1 MKRLPILCL
10 LLWLCALFYVGI
22 YLFVSGFLL
31 VRLEVN
37 RTSTCDDVLPP
48 GGAQRDFCSARPRFR
63 RTLLLIIDALKIDFA
78 RFDPSNKTPRPYE
91 NKLPVL
97 AETTSL
103 RPTHSRLYPFRADPP
118 TTTMQRIKGFTTG
131 SLPTFI
137 DVGNNF
143 ASSAILEDN
152 IIHQLGTIVVGGDW
166 DVLVA
171 HFLGVDH
178 CGHRFGPDHP
188 AMGHKLTQMDGVISI
203 RWNRPILCTTQAS
216 CCGTN
221 RTTVF
226 MGRLEAHRCWA
237 GTSHSL

>member
-1 MKRLPILCL
+1 MKRLPVLCL

-37 RTSTCDDVLPP
+37 RTSGCEDVLQP
-48 GGAQRDFCSARPRFR
+48 GGGQRDFCGAKPRFR

-78 RFDPSNKTPRPYE
+78 RYDPANKTPRPYE

-97 AETTSL
+97 EEMTSL

-152 IIHQLGTIVVGGDW
+152 IIHQFGQIGEYI
-166 DVLVA
+166 A
-171 HFLGVDH
+171 FL
-178 CGHRFGPDHP
+178 
-188 AMGHKLTQMDGVISI
+188 I
-203 RWNRPILCTTQAS
+203 
-216 CCGTN
+216 
-221 RTTVF
+221 
-226 MGRLEAHRCWA
+226 
-237 GTSHSL
+237 